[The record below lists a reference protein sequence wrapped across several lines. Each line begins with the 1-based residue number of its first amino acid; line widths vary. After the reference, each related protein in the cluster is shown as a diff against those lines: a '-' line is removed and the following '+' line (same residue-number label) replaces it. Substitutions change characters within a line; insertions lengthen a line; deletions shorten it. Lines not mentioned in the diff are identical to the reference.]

1 MQARIGINMDGDAID
16 GRLRALENHIARAAE
31 LGYDA
36 IEVSGYGASAVI
48 DGRLHKAQVARVR
61 EITQRY
67 PLHYTVHGP
76 CELNLCLGEEGGME
90 ERCLASYLEFCGEI
104 GASVYV
110 YHSGLV
116 FLHEAYYGLSLLPGR
131 ARMEAAARKE
141 VAALRRLAPRA
152 AELGVTIAMENRD
165 PHLWEVS
172 TLARQGLGLDALTT
186 YHPGLLVEEVI
197 RQLEQVGQPNVGMT
211 LDLGHLHIAAKTC
224 GFDFLEAVSTA
235 APYVRHIHMHDNVG
249 KLDGYAASQ
258 GERQSLGQG
267 DMHMPPTWGSIPLRE
282 ALQRLAAFSGTIIM
296 ELRPRYDDHWAEAL
310 ATARGLVAGV

>member
-1 MQARIGINMDGDAID
+1 MQARIGINMDGDSVD
-16 GRLRALENHIARAAE
+16 GRLQAVESQIARAAE

-36 IEVSGYGASAVI
+36 IEVSGYGASVVMN
-48 DGRLHKAQVARVR
+48 GQLRPAQVARVR
-61 EITQRY
+61 EVTRRY

-90 ERCLASYLEFCGEI
+90 EQCLASYLEFCGEI

-116 FLHEAYYGLSLLPGR
+116 FLHEAYYDLALLPGQ
-131 ARMEAAARKE
+131 ARREAAARKE
-141 VAALRRLAPRA
+141 VAALQRLAKRA

-172 TLARQGLGLDALTT
+172 TLARNGLGLEALTT

-197 RQLEQVGQPNVGMT
+197 TQIERVGHPNVGMT
-211 LDLGHLHIAAKTC
+211 LDFGHLHIASKTC
-224 GFDFLEAVSTA
+224 GYDFLKAVETA
-235 APYVRHIHMHDNVG
+235 APYVRHVHMHDNVG

-258 GERQSLGQG
+258 GERMALGQG
-267 DMHMPPTWGSIPLRE
+267 DMHMPPTWGCIPLRE
-282 ALQRLAAFSGTIIM
+282 ALQRLPSLNGTIIM
-296 ELRPRYDDHWAEAL
+296 ELRPRYQDHWAEAL
-310 ATARGLVAGV
+310 ATARGLVAGL